1 MGTER
6 LGSRLPVK
14 SALRND
20 AAHHAMHARA
30 MQPCKLKPSCVIGI
44 TPRARARPTEALWA
58 QVQNE
63 ITEIEAR
70 LDVDSRD
77 LTILYDLKQG
87 QALLLLLSFVA
98 AL

>member
-1 MGTER
+1 
-6 LGSRLPVK
+6 
-14 SALRND
+14 
-20 AAHHAMHARA
+20 MHVRD
-30 MQPCKLKPSCVIGI
+30 Q
-44 TPRARARPTEALWA
+44 RRALWA